1 MASVNRLRLRLLL
14 ALLAKTLFFLLQARG
29 EAGPGWAPAEAR
41 PTPPATEPPPQP
53 TGLRHPAV
61 APTPLSA
68 IEAAA
73 VAAAAGVP
81 LAPAYG
87 H

>member
-41 PTPPATEPPPQP
+41 PT
-53 TGLRHPAV
+53 
-61 APTPLSA
+61 SA
-68 IEAAA
+68 SHGAAA
-73 VAAAAGVP
+73 SADRPAASGGGTDPFVRN
-81 LAPAYG
+81 
-87 H
+87 